1 MSVVDYIIP
10 QESTVAE
17 AMEAINKNARGVV
30 YVCDGSRLRGVVTDG
45 IVRRHLMK
53 GGNIEADVRD
63 VMNAK
68 PQYLMH
74 SDDEDPYRY
83 MEKTAVTSLPILNQD
98 FEIVTIKFLHAS
110 AIHASEDLD
119 VPVVIMAG
127 GKGTRL
133 LPLTQVIPKPLV
145 TIDDRTITEIIMDQ
159 FMQFGCNDF
168 NMIVNYKK
176 ALIKAFFSEYD
187 KKDCHVSF
195 TDEEEFM
202 GTGGGIKLLE
212 GRYDDSFFLTNCDI
226 LIEEDYGDI
235 LRKHK
240 KDGDIITI
248 VCAVKKFTVPYG
260 TVEVDE
266 KGCVARFKEKPSQTH
281 MVNTGLYVI
290 HPRFLDY
297 IPDNTFIHI
306 TQVIEKC
313 IENGEKVGVYPVQ
326 EGNWWDMGQ
335 MNELE
340 RMRTRF
346 QRRKETHEE

>member
-1 MSVVDYIIP
+1 MSVEAYII
-10 QESTVAE
+10 QENSNIVDAL
-17 AMEAINKNARGVV
+17 EAINENARGVV
-30 YVCDGSRLRGVVTDG
+30 YVCDGMKLKGVVTDG
-45 IVRRHLMK
+45 NVRRHIMK
-53 GGNIEADVRD
+53 GGQIDVNVREL
-63 VMNAK
+63 MNAS
-68 PQYLMH
+68 PRYLMH
-74 SDDEDPYRY
+74 SDETDPYEF
-83 MEKTAVTSLPILNQD
+83 MEKAGITSLPILNND
-98 FEIVTIKFLHAS
+98 FEIVSIKFLHAS
-110 AIHASEDLD
+110 AIHATHDLD

-145 TIDDRTITEIIMDQ
+145 TIDDRTITEMIMDQ

-176 ALIKAFFSEYD
+176 ALIKAFFSEYED
-187 KKDCHVSF
+187 EYHVSF

-202 GTGGGIKLLE
+202 GTGGGIKLLQ
-212 GRYDDSFFLTNCDI
+212 GKYDDSFFLTNCDI

-235 LRKHK
+235 LKKHK

-248 VCAVKKFTVPYG
+248 VCAIKKFTVPYG
-260 TVEVDE
+260 TVEMDE
-266 KGCVARFKEKPSQTH
+266 NGCVARFKEKPSQTH

-297 IPDNTFIHI
+297 IPENTFIHI

-313 IENGEKVGVYPVQ
+313 IANGEKVGIYPIQ

-335 MNELE
+335 MTELE
-340 RMRTRF
+340 KMRQRF
-346 QRRKETHEE
+346 QRRKENSGE